1 MLAMMRRKSARV
13 QRAVLTGLVVAA
25 AGMAAVPALA
35 TPPPSADQLF
45 TPERD
50 VPLGPKIDRFD
61 YQSLDPSTGRLFVS
75 GMSIGKLLVFDTS
88 ANKLLTE
95 LDGYPEVT
103 GVLAVPELHKVY
115 ASVPGEGV
123 LLSVAAGL
131 AGIGSGQVVILDSRT
146 LHEIARVPGGVFPN
160 GITFDPDDRTIFVT
174 DEYGRGVTIIDGE
187 ADRWIGRVELG
198 GLIGNVQY
206 DPITKRVYAAVK
218 TTNELVAIDPKSHT
232 VVARYRL
239 QGGRHPH
246 GVAIAPGSAIGFV
259 ACDEDDRLLTVALAT
274 GRVLDNLPIAHKP
287 DVLAIDPTLG
297 RLYIA
302 SESGALSV
310 LDIKDA
316 ASPVV
321 IATFPFAENAHSV
334 GVDPNSHRVFLPLR
348 KVDGRAVLR
357 ILQPKTVHMDSEGL
371 RSR

>member
-1 MLAMMRRKSARV
+1 MSFMMRLKTARV
-13 QRAVLTGLVVAA
+13 WRALLAGVVVAGG
-25 AGMAAVPALA
+25 GMASVPTLA
-35 TPPPSADQLF
+35 APPPPADQFFAL
-45 TPERD
+45 ERD

-61 YQSLDPSTGRLFVS
+61 YQSLDPSTGRLFIS

-88 ANKLLTE
+88 TNKLLTK
-95 LDGYPEVT
+95 LDGYPQVT

-115 ASVPGEGV
+115 ASVPGDGV
-123 LLSVAAGL
+123 GALVSAASGM
-131 AGIGSGQVVILDSRT
+131 AGIGSGGGQVVILDSRT

-160 GITFDPDDRTIFVT
+160 GITYDPDDHTIFVT
-174 DEYGRGVTIIDGE
+174 DEFGKGVTIIDGE
-187 ADRWIGRVELG
+187 ADRRIGRVELG

-218 TTNELVAIDPKSHT
+218 NTNELVAIDPKSHAI
-232 VVARYRL
+232 VARYRL
-239 QGGRHPH
+239 KGGRHPH
-246 GVAIAPGSAIGFV
+246 GIAIWPGSALAFV
-259 ACDEDDRLLTVALAT
+259 ACDEDDRLLVVALDT
-274 GRVLDNLPIAHKP
+274 GRVLNSLPIAHRP
-287 DVLAIDPTLG
+287 DVLAIDPALR

-321 IATFPFAENAHSV
+321 IATFPYAENAHSV

-348 KVDGRAVLR
+348 NVDGRAVLR
-357 ILQPKTVHMDSEGL
+357 ILQPKM
-371 RSR
+371 